1 MRKLLII
8 GLVLLLASCSKEEI
22 NPFPCLDGDCNTDFW
37 IDTNVSPGTYQDE
50 NGYWHVPYN
59 GLNYF
64 TIEGDLAEL
73 HDEYVINNVPLVEVD
88 YDSDYWV
95 VMDSLSF
102 TLPTYSYLGWFT
114 NGDFDIPISIG
125 SYTYTLVDLA
135 NNHPPLN
142 IAGYQISKHFCFEC
156 PYAETLLG
164 SHSKYTYSPRQQFF
178 VDQRMVSDT
187 LNIFIDTKYNS
198 DIGERIVK
206 ETKFKIIID

>member
-8 GLVLLLASCSKEEI
+8 GLVLLLVSCSREEI
-22 NPFPCLDGDCNTDFW
+22 LPFPCLDGNCDTNFW

-50 NGYWHVPYN
+50 NGYWHLPYN

-73 HDEYVINNVPLVEVD
+73 HDEYVVNNVPLVEVD

-114 NGDFDIPISIG
+114 NGDFDTPISIG

-142 IAGYQISKHFCFEC
+142 IAGYQISKHFRAKTPPF
-156 PYAETLLG
+156 
-164 SHSKYTYSPRQQFF
+164 Q
-178 VDQRMVSDT
+178 
-187 LNIFIDTKYNS
+187 
-198 DIGERIVK
+198 K
-206 ETKFKIIID
+206 EGG

>member
-22 NPFPCLDGDCNTDFW
+22 TPFPCLDGNCDTNFW
-37 IDTNVSPGTYQDE
+37 IDTNVSPGTYEDE

-114 NGDFDIPISIG
+114 NGDFDTPISI
-125 SYTYTLVDLA
+125 
-135 NNHPPLN
+135 
-142 IAGYQISKHFCFEC
+142 
-156 PYAETLLG
+156 
-164 SHSKYTYSPRQQFF
+164 
-178 VDQRMVSDT
+178 
-187 LNIFIDTKYNS
+187 
-198 DIGERIVK
+198 
-206 ETKFKIIID
+206 

>member
-8 GLVLLLASCSKEEI
+8 GLVLLLASCSREEI
-22 NPFPCLDGDCNTDFW
+22 LPFPCLDGNCDTNFW

-50 NGYWHVPYN
+50 NGYWHLPYN

-73 HDEYVINNVPLVEVD
+73 HDEYVVNNVPLVEVD

-114 NGDFDIPISIG
+114 NHSGRFPRCPAPRFLPTLDRPYCKTNVFGCFD
-125 SYTYTLVDLA
+125 
-135 NNHPPLN
+135 
-142 IAGYQISKHFCFEC
+142 
-156 PYAETLLG
+156 
-164 SHSKYTYSPRQQFF
+164 
-178 VDQRMVSDT
+178 
-187 LNIFIDTKYNS
+187 
-198 DIGERIVK
+198 
-206 ETKFKIIID
+206 